1 MVNLNKGTEVSKVG
15 MINLYDEVNLRRTRK
30 LIMSQTISQI
40 GVVAIGRNEG
50 ERLVRC
56 LKSLIAQLPAGMP
69 IVYVDSGS
77 TDGSVEMAQS
87 LGVHTIGLDMS
98 VPFTMAR
105 GRNTGFRYL
114 SEKFPTIEY
123 VQFIDGD
130 CELLPNWIDKALAAI
145 QTDEQLAIVC
155 GRRRERF
162 PEASPYNRL
171 AEMEWNT
178 PVGEAKAC
186 GGDALMRVAAIR
198 EVNGYNERLIA
209 GEEPE
214 MCVRLRQR
222 GWKIHR
228 IEADMTLH
236 DAAMLKFSQ
245 WWKRTV
251 RGGWAM
257 AAGAALHGSPP
268 ERYQVKETSSR
279 WVWGLIVPIVA
290 VGFAKLTAGLSLL
303 LLLGYLVQLW
313 KVYQYRR
320 GQFHDA
326 AADAW
331 LYALFCVL
339 GKFPEMIGQA
349 QYWITRWRG
358 RQATLI
364 EYKMPESPQSSVL
377 GN

>member
-1 MVNLNKGTEVSKVG
+1 M
-15 MINLYDEVNLRRTRK
+15 
-30 LIMSQTISQI
+30 SQI
-40 GVVAIGRNEG
+40 GVVVIGRNEG

-56 LKSLIAQLPAGMP
+56 LKSLLAQLPAGMP

-87 LGVHTIGLDMS
+87 LGVHTIGLDLTI
-98 VPFTMAR
+98 PFTMAR
-105 GRNTGFRYL
+105 GRNTGFRHL
-114 SEKFPTIEY
+114 TEQFPKIEY

-130 CELLPNWIDKALAAI
+130 CELLPHWIDKALSAI
-145 QTDEQLAIVC
+145 QADPTLAVVC

-162 PEASPYNRL
+162 PDASPYNRL
-171 AEMEWNT
+171 ADMEWNT

-186 GGDALMRVAAIR
+186 GGDALMRVQAIQA
-198 EVNGYNERLIA
+198 VNGYNESLIA

-214 MCVRLRQR
+214 MCVRLRQQ
-222 GWKIHR
+222 GWKIWR

-257 AAGAALHGSPP
+257 AAGAALHGKSA

-279 WVWGLIVPIVA
+279 WIWGLAIPGLA
-290 VGFAKLTAGLSLL
+290 LGLAGLTSGLSLL
-303 LLLGYLVQLW
+303 LLLGYGLQFRN
-313 KVYQYRR
+313 VYRYRQ
-320 GQFHDA
+320 QFGDKP
-326 AADAW
+326 ADAR
-331 LYALFCVL
+331 LYAYFCVL

-349 QYWITRWRG
+349 QYWLTRWRG
-358 RQATLI
+358 QQATLI
-364 EYKMPESPQSSVL
+364 EYKTPQSGLETGSL
-377 GN
+377 